1 MSSQRPPAKS
11 GGEGKEENCAGGSAE
26 GPASGGGA
34 SYGNG
39 RNRSDHCESTQQC
52 HDKAANAKFV
62 QDTGIGAGGCGTARA
77 VVDWEDPKIK
87 EEVLRMIA
95 AYLQG
100 EGYVASSMMLMDE
113 ANLRR
118 SEVICTSPLRW

>member
-1 MSSQRPPAKS
+1 M
-11 GGEGKEENCAGGSAE
+11 G
-26 GPASGGGA
+26 
-34 SYGNG
+34 
-39 RNRSDHCESTQQC
+39 
-52 HDKAANAKFV
+52 
-62 QDTGIGAGGCGTARA
+62 RA
-77 VVDWEDPKIK
+77 VIDWEDPKIK

-118 SEVICTSPLRW
+118 SGMHVN

>member
-1 MSSQRPPAKS
+1 MPWKMSIELTFKNSCR
-11 GGEGKEENCAGGSAE
+11 GSA
-26 GPASGGGA
+26 GA
-34 SYGNG
+34 
-39 RNRSDHCESTQQC
+39 
-52 HDKAANAKFV
+52 V
-62 QDTGIGAGGCGTARA
+62 I
-77 VVDWEDPKIK
+77 DWEDPKIK

-118 SEVICTSPLRW
+118 SELKKAQLEQQQWSKKVKKEKSRK